1 MLRLSIFACA
11 VIYVGL
17 TIMSERSVANA
28 EAAGDQATPVM
39 RAKAAQEAAQEAA
52 PATFV
57 TADGRRLSIAA
68 VIDPSQ
74 RDGAQGDVPHV
85 VTPRMAD
92 FVAPAAAAGPTLPL
106 AEVTGTRV
114 NLRAGPS
121 TGDPV
126 LTALRLGDQVELIGA
141 TGDGWAQIRAI
152 ADGHEGFMAIRF
164 LTPLN

>member
-11 VIYVGL
+11 VIYAGL

-28 EAAGDQATPVM
+28 DAPDDPAIVVT
-39 RAKAAQEAAQEAA
+39 RAKAAQEPAS
-52 PATFV
+52 ATFV
-57 TADGRRLSIAA
+57 TADGRSLAIATI
-68 VIDPSQ
+68 IDPS
-74 RDGAQGDVPHV
+74 RSTNAQGAVPTI

-92 FVAPAAAAGPTLPL
+92 YVATATAPPASFPL

-141 TGDGWAQIRAI
+141 TGDGWAQIRSR
-152 ADGHEGFMAIRF
+152 ADGREGFMAIRF
-164 LTPLN
+164 LNPLN

>member
-1 MLRLSIFACA
+1 MLRLSIFAGA

-17 TIMSERSVANA
+17 TVMSERSVANA

-39 RAKAAQEAAQEAA
+39 RAKAAQEAA

-68 VIDPSQ
+68 VINPSQ

-92 FVAPAAAAGPTLPL
+92 FVAPAAAARPTLPL

-152 ADGHEGFMAIRF
+152 ADGREGFMAIRF